1 MATRSKKRI
10 LFVDHT
16 ATLGGGE
23 VALLNLTRAL
33 SQGHYEPV
41 VLLFSEGPLV
51 RRLAEAGIE
60 CHVMPMPGGVI
71 HARKDEL
78 GGGTLLRIRDV
89 ASTLSF
95 ARDVTRFMRRSNVAL
110 VHTNSL
116 KSDLIGGLAARLAR
130 LPLVWHVRD
139 RIADDYLPAKVA
151 KAFRMLCRVMPTR
164 VIAISDA
171 VRQTLGNDPRVR
183 VVHDG
188 TPMPAEA
195 TPGRS
200 DGRTLVGLVGRI
212 SPWKG
217 QDVFLRAASIVRRQF
232 PAARFQIIGSAL
244 FGKREQEFEQSLH
257 DLVAAEGIAGAV
269 EFTGFR
275 KDVADLIARL
285 DVLVHASKTGEPFG
299 QVIIEGMA
307 AAKPVIGT
315 RGGAVPEIIVEGET
329 GLLVPMGDA
338 AQMAEAICALLA
350 DPERARRMG
359 LAGRTRVAEHF
370 SIQNT
375 ARGVQAVYDDLL
387 APRNQPASLS
397 PSPTLRRPDQ
407 LP

>member
-1 MATRSKKRI
+1 MATGSKKRI

-23 VALLNLTRAL
+23 VALLNLARAL
-33 SQGHYEPV
+33 SQSRYEPV

-60 CHVMPMPGGVI
+60 CHVMPMSGGVI

-116 KSDLIGGLAARLAR
+116 KSDLIGGLAARTAR

-171 VRQTLGNDPRVR
+171 VRQTLGNNPRVR

-188 TPMPAEA
+188 TPMPAKTA
-195 TPGRS
+195 SGRN
-200 DGRTLVGLVGRI
+200 DGRMLVGLVGRI

-217 QDVFLRAASIVRRQF
+217 QDVFLRAASIVRRQL

-244 FGKREQEFEQSLH
+244 FGEREFEQRLH
-257 DLVAAEGIAGAV
+257 AIVQDQGLADAV
-269 EFTGFR
+269 EFLGFR
-275 KDVADLIARL
+275 EDVADLIARL
-285 DVLVHASKTGEPFG
+285 DVLVHASTTGEPFG

-338 AQMAEAICALLA
+338 DQLAEAICALLA
-350 DPERARRMG
+350 DPARARRMG

-370 SIQNT
+370 TIQNT

-397 PSPTLRRPDQ
+397 PSPILRPPDQ
-407 LP
+407 LR